1 MKSAQQIGKSLG
13 FGAQTVN
20 KILKDMGL
28 LNGEPGKYSLTDL
41 GKEVG
46 ELRKKTNGYG
56 GYAKREWSFH
66 MWDDLVIDQIKKH
79 ISR

>member
-1 MKSAQQIGKSLG
+1 MKSAKQIGKILG
-13 FGAQTVN
+13 LGPRTVN
-20 KILKDMGL
+20 KVLKDMGL
-28 LNGEPGKYSLTDL
+28 LDGKPGKYSLTDL

-46 ELRKKTNGYG
+46 ELREKTNGYG

-66 MWDDLVIDQIKKH
+66 MWDDLVIDQIKKY